1 MTNKLTVSPKPQ
13 FATMGKTLN
22 LNLQH
27 KPQLRNRTFQRKIFK
42 LEKMLRA
49 RVSEPEGYIVYVMA
63 ANIIEAVASST
74 RLTSLSRLM
83 ELSSIAK

>member
-1 MTNKLTVSPKPQ
+1 MSNKLIVS
-13 FATMGKTLN
+13 F
-22 LNLQH
+22 QH
-27 KPQLRNRTFQRKIFK
+27 KIFK
-42 LEKMLRA
+42 LEKMLPA